1 LQGVLGSADN
11 CGLARE
17 VVDWSQFKAYLLQR
31 MTKRTAEQ
39 RMRYAKK
46 YYQILLSNNGDN
58 RNAQQ
63 QSLLQIQGDKR
74 IQIMKAISSLARFTA
89 QVPAWHEI
97 KQRYN
102 LKWSTGTEKLDAF
115 QRFFND
121 DGKSSLNS
129 MLKWVKDALEILPAQ
144 MGEAIKWNALT
155 GLRPVESLQAIKLIK
170 DPATF
175 KTYYDTERQC
185 LEHFKFPDL
194 FLRRTMT
201 TYVTI
206 VDNDLLEIAYNS
218 MSNLAM
224 TG

>member
-1 LQGVLGSADN
+1 MQGVLGSVDN

-63 QSLLQIQGDKR
+63 QSLLQMQGDKR
-74 IQIMKAISSLARFTA
+74 IHIMKAISSLARFTG
-89 QVPAWHEI
+89 QVSAWQEI

-129 MLKWVKDALEILPAQ
+129 MLKWVKNALEVLSFTFFRLIF
-144 MGEAIKWNALT
+144 EIWNI
-155 GLRPVESLQAIKLIK
+155 PHI
-170 DPATF
+170 F
-175 KTYYDTERQC
+175 QC
-185 LEHFKFPDL
+185 WIWRCRVICNSCFL
-194 FLRRTMT
+194 FL
-201 TYVTI
+201 
-206 VDNDLLEIAYNS
+206 L
-218 MSNLAM
+218 
-224 TG
+224 